1 MTKRSRSLPR
11 ATARRAK
18 SPRRSPW
25 FGAALIGGGLLVLLC
40 GLAAAFVLLPG
51 PLQDRAVSVYVQRD
65 LPLRELSEQLAKEGL
80 IRQPWLFTLYLKI
93 SGQAN
98 AVVSG
103 AHFIKPSVNPRLL
116 AWSLTRSQRRSK
128 VSMTIPEGF
137 DQFRVASR
145 LQSLGVCSA
154 PDFLAASS
162 STALLGELS
171 IDGPSAEGYLFPLT
185 YTLSVDS
192 APQELIALWVS
203 ETRRRLQTI
212 SESHNRGLLRLKEQ
226 RGWGEHELLTLSS
239 MIEKESNRDDER
251 RTIAGIFFNRLDDP
265 DFRPRR
271 MLQSDPTAYYGCIAT
286 ANRYPGCEGNP
297 GHVLAAMLRDSQ
309 NPYNTYRHAGLPPGP
324 ISNPGAASIAAVM
337 DPEQSDYLFFVAKN
351 GRHVFSRTLSEHE
364 ARTHRLE

>member
-1 MTKRSRSLPR
+1 MTKRSRTSPR
-11 ATARRAK
+11 TGTRRVR

-25 FGAALIGGGLLVLLC
+25 LGAALIGCGSLALLC
-40 GLAAAFVLLPG
+40 CLAVAFVLLPG
-51 PLQDRAVSVYVQRD
+51 PLRDRPVSFYVARD
-65 LPLRELSEQLAKEGL
+65 MPLPELSEHLANAGL
-80 IRQPWLFTLYLKI
+80 IRQPWLFTLYLKL

-103 AHFIKPSVNPRLL
+103 AHFIKPGVNPRSL
-116 AWSLTRSQRRSK
+116 AWSLTRSQRRPK
-128 VSMTIPEGF
+128 VSVTIPEGF

-154 PDFLAASS
+154 SDFLAASS
-162 STALLGELS
+162 STSLLSELS

-185 YTLSVDS
+185 YRLLGDTD
-192 APQELIALWVS
+192 PKELIALWVD

-212 SESHNRGLLRLKEQ
+212 SDAYNRGLLRLKEQ
-226 RGWGEHELLTLSS
+226 RGWGEHELLTLAS

-251 RTIAGIFFNRLDDP
+251 RTIAGVFFNRLDDQ

-271 MLQSDPTAYYGCIAT
+271 MLQSDPTAYYGCVVA

-297 GHVLAAMLRDSQ
+297 GHVVAAMLRDSQ

-351 GRHVFSRTLSEHE
+351 GRHVFSKTLSEHE
-364 ARTHRLE
+364 AKTHRLE

>member
-1 MTKRSRSLPR
+1 MTKRSRSSQR
-11 ATARRAK
+11 TGTRRAR
-18 SPRRSPW
+18 SHRLSPW
-25 FGAALIGGGLLVLLC
+25 LGAVLIGCGALIMLC
-40 GLAAAFVLLPG
+40 GLALAFVLLPG
-51 PLQDRAVSVYVQRD
+51 PLQGRAVSVYVARD
-65 LPLRELSEQLAKEGL
+65 MPLRELSEQLANEGL
-80 IRQPWLFTLYLKI
+80 LRQPWLFTLYLEVT
-93 SGQAN
+93 GQAN
-98 AVVSG
+98 TVVSG
-103 AHFIKPSVNPRLL
+103 AHFIKPGVNPRLL
-116 AWSLTRSQRRSK
+116 AWSLTRSQRRPK

-145 LQSLGVCSA
+145 LQSLGICSA
-154 PDFLAASS
+154 SDFLAASS
-162 STALLGELS
+162 SMVLLSELS

-185 YTLSVDS
+185 YTLPVDS
-192 APQELIALWVS
+192 DPQELIALWVN
-203 ETRRRLQTI
+203 ETRRRLETV
-212 SESHNRGLLRLKEQ
+212 SDAHSHGLLRLKEQ
-226 RGWGEHELLTLSS
+226 RGWGEHELLTLAS

-251 RTIAGIFFNRLDDP
+251 RTIAGVFFNRLDDL

-271 MLQSDPTAYYGCIAT
+271 MLQSDPTAYYGCIVT

-297 GHVLAAMLRDSQ
+297 GHVIAAMLRDSQ